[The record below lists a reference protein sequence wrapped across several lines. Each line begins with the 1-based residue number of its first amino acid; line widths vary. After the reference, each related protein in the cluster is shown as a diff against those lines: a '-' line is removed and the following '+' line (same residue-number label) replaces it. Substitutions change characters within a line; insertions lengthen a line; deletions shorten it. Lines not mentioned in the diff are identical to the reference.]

1 MVSILFLVSCAV
13 LFCMERLFCTL
24 NKGSY
29 QGVMA
34 KWRGII
40 CHKPDQPG
48 RWNNKIDFY
57 LFTFEVVMYGVVI
70 CEVFVLV

>member
-1 MVSILFLVSCAV
+1 MVSVLFLVSCAV
-13 LFCMERLFCTL
+13 LFCMERLFCIL
-24 NKGSY
+24 NKGRS

-48 RWNNKIDFY
+48 TIDFY

-70 CEVFVLV
+70 CEVFVLVQF